1 MTMKH
6 RKTQSTRTTLGWS
19 GPALRVLT
27 AACFCV
33 AILPLLSIVLTGAGR
48 PASAASEAGEF
59 LTSMTGRAIAQLTDE
74 SLPLSERKTRFRM
87 LFRENFDVPAVGRFV
102 LGRYWRKAKPE
113 AREAFLRVFEEIMIQ
128 RFAPKF
134 AGYAET
140 KFEITRVR
148 ALDQEGQFVVR
159 SKITPERGEP
169 IEIDWRVRQRDGHF
183 KILDVIGEGISM
195 ALTLRSEY
203 ASAIKT
209 YGGRVEGLIDRLRSQ
224 VENQA
229 NTQTSESVTN

>member
-1 MTMKH
+1 M
-6 RKTQSTRTTLGWS
+6 RRR
-19 GPALRVLT
+19 PALRALA

-33 AILPLLSIVLTGAGR
+33 AVLAVLTGTGR

-59 LTSMTGRAIAQLTDE
+59 LSSMTGRAIAQLTDE
-74 SLPLSERKTRFRM
+74 SLALSERKARFRI

-102 LGRYWRKAKPE
+102 LGRYWRKSKPE
-113 AREAFLRVFEEIMIQ
+113 TREAFLSVFEEVMIQ

-140 KFEITRVR
+140 KFEVSRVR
-148 ALDQEGQFVVR
+148 ALEQAGHFVIR
-159 SKITPERGEP
+159 SRISPDRGEA
-169 IEIDWRVRQRDGHF
+169 IEIDWRVQERDGNY

-203 ASAIKT
+203 VSSIKNA
-209 YGGRVEGLIDRLRSQ
+209 GGQVEALIDRLRAQ
-224 VENQA
+224 VESEGD
-229 NTQTSESVTN
+229 TQTSKSVTD

>member
-1 MTMKH
+1 MTKKS
-6 RKTQSTRTTLGWS
+6 RKANPTRPARKWRRS
-19 GPALRVLT
+19 ALRAL
-27 AACFCV
+27 AAAGFCV
-33 AILPLLSIVLTGAGR
+33 AILPVLAGAGR

-74 SLPLSERKTRFRM
+74 SLPLPERKARFRI

-113 AREAFLRVFEEIMIQ
+113 TRETFLSVFEEIMIQ

-140 KFEITRVR
+140 KFEISRVR
-148 ALDQEGQFVVR
+148 ALERPGHFVIR
-159 SKITPERGEP
+159 SRISPDRGEA
-169 IEIDWRVRQRDGHF
+169 IEIDWRVRERDGHF
-183 KILDVIGEGISM
+183 KILDVIGEGVSM

-203 ASAIKT
+203 ASAIKAS
-209 YGGRVEGLIDRLRSQ
+209 GGRVEGLIERLRAQ
-224 VENQA
+224 VESDGD
-229 NTQTSESVTN
+229 TQTSESVTN